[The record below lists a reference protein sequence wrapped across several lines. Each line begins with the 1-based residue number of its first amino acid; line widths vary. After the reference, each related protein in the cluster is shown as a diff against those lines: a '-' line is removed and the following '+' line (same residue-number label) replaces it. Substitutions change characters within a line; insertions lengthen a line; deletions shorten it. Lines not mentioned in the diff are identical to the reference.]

1 MISLII
7 DFQCLE
13 SSRRSFCEHY
23 FDVRVICEEDESVD
37 SIALKAIATADRYP
51 KDKGRYIFV
60 ILIWELWHS
69 VNSTRVP
76 QLSNIAEGLW

>member
-1 MISLII
+1 MSTHHFKADDSKCVINDLYNYRLPVFGVIKK
-7 DFQCLE
+7 
-13 SSRRSFCEHY
+13 SFCEHY

-60 ILIWELWHS
+60 I
-69 VNSTRVP
+69 
-76 QLSNIAEGLW
+76 

>member
-1 MISLII
+1 MITDRSCPPIPIKQTTPIVYIMISLII

-13 SSRRSFCEHY
+13 SSRRGFCEHY

-51 KDKGRYIFV
+51 KDKGRS
-60 ILIWELWHS
+60 IL
-69 VNSTRVP
+69 
-76 QLSNIAEGLW
+76 